1 MRLASDIGGTF
12 TDLVY
17 LDERT
22 GGLGSAKA
30 DTTPSEFERGVINTI
45 HKAGIDVRAV
55 DFFVHGT
62 TVIINALTER
72 KGVRTGL
79 ITTKGFRDVLEIGRA
94 NRPDLYNLAYT
105 KPIPFV
111 AGALRMEVT
120 ERVTYKGEVLVPLA
134 EDELLAAAT
143 RLMDEQVEAIAVCFL
158 HAYAN
163 PTHEA
168 RAARLIRQRWPNV
181 AVTVLNELTREWRE
195 YERTSTAVLNSYVKP
210 IAGRYLDRLDR
221 ELTRISVGGA
231 RYVMQS
237 SGGTAT
243 FAAAREAPINMVES
257 GPVAGVLGAV
267 AIGKLVGESNL
278 ISLDIG
284 GTTAKTSLVE
294 RGEVK
299 VTTEYKIE
307 WTRTSAGYPIK
318 APVVDIVEIGAGGG
332 SVAWIDEA
340 GSLHVGPQ
348 SAGPVPGPA
357 CYGRGGREPT
367 LTDANVVAGRINP
380 GYFLGGEIALDAN
393 LARDA
398 LQPVARHFGI
408 SVEEAA
414 LGVIRL
420 ANANMVNALKLVSV
434 HRGYDP
440 RDFTLVA
447 FGGGGAMHATALA
460 DELRIARVLIPT
472 NPAVFSAWGMLMT
485 DLRYDLI
492 WTSIL
497 RTQAAANDGLD
508 RMWRTLE
515 DQARTYFAQQRVEPS
530 RLVFQRFADMRYAGQ
545 EHTVKVP
552 VPAGAMTAAA
562 IGEVEGRFHALHE
575 QRYTFRLPSAVEF
588 VNFHLTTFGT
598 VDKPRVPRL
607 RTAKSGARGGGKGAG
622 RSALKGRR
630 EVDFDAHGRLASAVY
645 ERDRLRPGAAVSGPA
660 IIEEPAATTV
670 LFPGQRATVDAYGN
684 LMIESERAR

>member
-1 MRLASDIGGTF
+1 MRVASDIGGTF
-12 TDLVY
+12 TDLVS

-22 GGLGSAKA
+22 GRLGSAKV
-30 DTTPSEFERGVINTI
+30 DTTPPEFERGVIDTLRR
-45 HKAGIDVRAV
+45 AGVDVQAIN
-55 DFFVHGT
+55 FFVHGT

-79 ITTKGFRDVLEIGRA
+79 ITTRGFRDVLEIGRA
-94 NRPDLYNLAYT
+94 NRPDLYNLTYA
-105 KPIPFV
+105 KPRPFV
-111 AGALRMEVT
+111 PRALRLEVT
-120 ERVTYKGEVLVPLA
+120 ERVNYKGEVLVPLA
-134 EDELLAAAT
+134 DDEVLAAA
-143 RLMDEQVEAIAVCFL
+143 
-158 HAYAN
+158 
-163 PTHEA
+163 
-168 RAARLIRQRWPNV
+168 
-181 AVTVLNELTREWRE
+181 
-195 YERTSTAVLNSYVKP
+195 
-210 IAGRYLDRLDR
+210 AGV
-221 ELTRISVGGA
+221 IG
-231 RYVMQS
+231 
-237 SGGTAT
+237 
-243 FAAAREAPINMVES
+243 AAAIGRVVREA
-257 GPVAGVLGAV
+257 
-267 AIGKLVGESNL
+267 NL

-294 RGEVK
+294 RGDVK
-299 VTTEYKIE
+299 VTTDYKIE
-307 WTRTSAGYPIK
+307 WTRASAGYPIK
-318 APVVDIVEIGAGGG
+318 IPVVDIVEIGAGGG
-332 SVAWIDEA
+332 SIAWIDEA

-348 SAGPVPGPA
+348 SAGAMPGPA

-367 LTDANVVAGRINP
+367 VTDANVVAGRINP
-380 GYFLGGEIALDAN
+380 AYFLGGEIALDVTR
-393 LARDA
+393 AREA
-398 LQPVARHFGI
+398 LGPIARHFGI
-408 SVEEAA
+408 SVEAAA

-460 DELRIARVLIPT
+460 EELRIARVLIPT

-497 RTQAAANDGLD
+497 RTQAAVNDGLD

-515 DQARTYFAQQRVEPS
+515 DQARTYFAQARVEPI

-622 RSALKGRR
+622 RGALKGRR

>member
-111 AGALRMEVT
+111 ARALRMEVT

-181 AVTVLNELTREWRE
+181 AVTASHELTREWRE

-348 SAGPVPGPA
+348 SAGAVPGPA
-357 CYGRGGREPT
+357 CYGRGGGEPT

-460 DELRIARVLIPT
+460 AELRIARVLIPA

-497 RTQAAANDGLD
+497 RTAAAAHNGLD
-508 RMWRTLE
+508 PMWDTLE
-515 DQARTYFAQQRVEPS
+515 RQARDYYTQQGVAKS

-552 VPAGAMTAAA
+552 VPAGAMTPSA
-562 IGEVEGRFHALHE
+562 IGEVERRFHALHE
-575 QRYTFRLPSAVEF
+575 QHYTFRLPSPVEF
-588 VNFHLTTFGT
+588 VNFHLTAFGT
-598 VDKPRVPRL
+598 VDKPRLPRL
-607 RTAKSGARGGGKGAG
+607 RGKGTA
-622 RSALKGRR
+622 RDALKGRR
-630 EVDFDAHGRLASAVY
+630 EVDFDVRGRLMATVY
-645 ERDRLRPGAAVSGPA
+645 ERGRLRPGARVKGPA

-670 LFPGQRATVDAYGN
+670 VFPGQHASVDAYGN
-684 LMIESERAR
+684 LIIAVKA

>member
-1 MRLASDIGGTF
+1 MRVASDIGGTF
-12 TDLVY
+12 TDLVS

-22 GGLGSAKA
+22 GRLGSAKA
-30 DTTPSEFERGVINTI
+30 DTTPAEFERGVIDTLR
-45 HKAGIDVRAV
+45 KAGVDVQAIN
-55 DFFVHGT
+55 FFVHGT

-79 ITTKGFRDVLEIGRA
+79 ITTRGFRDVLEIGRA
-94 NRPDLYNLAYT
+94 NRPDLYNLTYA
-105 KPIPFV
+105 KPRPFV
-111 AGALRMEVT
+111 PRALRLEVT
-120 ERVTYKGEVLVPLA
+120 ERVNYKGEVLVPLA
-134 EDELLAAAT
+134 EDEVLAAAAG
-143 RLMDEQVEAIAVCFL
+143 LIGEQVEAIGICFL

-163 PTHEA
+163 PAHEA
-168 RAARLIRQRWPNV
+168 RAAQLIRQRWPQI
-181 AVTVLNELTREWRE
+181 AVTASHEITREWRE
-195 YERTSTAVLNSYVKP
+195 YERTSTTVLNSYVKP
-210 IAGRYLDRLDR
+210 IAARYLDRLDR
-221 ELTRISVGGA
+221 ELARIGVGGA

-243 FAAAREAPINMVES
+243 FAAAREAPIAMVES
-257 GPVAGVLGAV
+257 GPVAGVLGAA
-267 AIGKLVGESNL
+267 AIGRVVREANL

-294 RGEVK
+294 RGDVK
-299 VTTEYKIE
+299 VTTDYKIE
-307 WTRTSAGYPIK
+307 WTRVSAGYPIK
-318 APVVDIVEIGAGGG
+318 IPVVDIVEIG
-332 SVAWIDEA
+332 
-340 GSLHVGPQ
+340 
-348 SAGPVPGPA
+348 
-357 CYGRGGREPT
+357 
-367 LTDANVVAGRINP
+367 
-380 GYFLGGEIALDAN
+380 
-393 LARDA
+393 
-398 LQPVARHFGI
+398 
-408 SVEEAA
+408 
-414 LGVIRL
+414 
-420 ANANMVNALKLVSV
+420 
-434 HRGYDP
+434 
-440 RDFTLVA
+440 
-447 FGGGGAMHATALA
+447 GGGGAMHATALA

-588 VNFHLTTFGT
+588 VNFHLTAFGT

-607 RTAKSGARGGGKGAG
+607 RTAKSGAGSGGKGAG

>member
-111 AGALRMEVT
+111 ARALRMEVT

-181 AVTVLNELTREWRE
+181 AVTASHELTREWRE

-348 SAGPVPGPA
+348 SAGAVPGPA

-460 DELRIARVLIPT
+460 AELRIARVLIPA

-497 RTQAAANDGLD
+497 RTAAAAHNGLD
-508 RMWRTLE
+508 PMWDTLE
-515 DQARTYFAQQRVEPS
+515 RQARDYYTQQGVAKS

-552 VPAGAMTAAA
+552 VPAGAMTPSA
-562 IGEVEGRFHALHE
+562 IGEVERRFHALHE
-575 QRYTFRLPSAVEF
+575 QHYTFRLPSPVEF
-588 VNFHLTTFGT
+588 VNFHLTAFGT
-598 VDKPRVPRL
+598 VDKPRLPRL
-607 RTAKSGARGGGKGAG
+607 RGKGTA
-622 RSALKGRR
+622 RDALKGRR
-630 EVDFDAHGRLASAVY
+630 EVDFDVRGRLMATVY
-645 ERDRLRPGAAVSGPA
+645 ERGRLRPGAQVKGPA

-670 LFPGQRATVDAYGN
+670 VFPGQHASVDAYGN
-684 LMIESERAR
+684 LIIAVKA

>member
-22 GGLGSAKA
+22 GRLGSAKA
-30 DTTPSEFERGVINTI
+30 DTTPPEFERGVIETI
-45 HKAGIDVRAV
+45 RKAAVDVRAV
-55 DFFVHGT
+55 NFFVHGT

-94 NRPDLYNLAYT
+94 NRPDLYNLAYA
-105 KPIPFV
+105 KPRPFV
-111 AGALRMEVT
+111 PRALRLEVT
-120 ERVTYKGEVLVPLA
+120 ERVNYKGEVLIALA
-134 EDELLAAAT
+134 EDEVLHAAAG
-143 RLMDEQVEAIAVCFL
+143 LIGEQVEAIGICFL

-168 RAARLIRQRWPNV
+168 RAAQLIRQRWPQI
-181 AVTVLNELTREWRE
+181 AVTASHEITREWRE
-195 YERTSTAVLNSYVKP
+195 YERTSTTVLNSYVKP
-210 IAGRYLDRLDR
+210 IAARYLDRLDR
-221 ELTRISVGGA
+221 ELTRIGAGGA

-243 FAAAREAPINMVES
+243 FAAAREAPIAMVES
-257 GPVAGVLGAV
+257 GPVAGVLGALAV
-267 AIGKLVGESNL
+267 GRVVGEANL

-284 GTTAKTSLVE
+284 GTTAKTSLLE

-307 WTRTSAGYPIK
+307 WTRASAGYPIK
-318 APVVDIVEIGAGGG
+318 IPVVDIVEIGAGGG
-332 SVAWIDEA
+332 SIAWIDEA
-340 GSLHVGPQ
+340 GSLHVGPH
-348 SAGPVPGPA
+348 SAGAKPGPA
-357 CYGRGGREPT
+357 CYGRGGRDPT
-367 LTDANVVAGRINP
+367 VTDANVVAGRINP
-380 GYFLGGEIALDAN
+380 GYFLGGEIGLDVTR
-393 LARDA
+393 AREA
-398 LQPVARHFGI
+398 LQPIARHFGI
-408 SVEEAA
+408 SVDQTA

-460 DELRIARVLIPT
+460 GELRIARVLIPT

-497 RTQAAANDGLD
+497 RTQAAADDGLD

-515 DQARTYFAQQRVEPS
+515 DQARTYFARQRVEPS

-562 IGEVEGRFHALHE
+562 IGEVERRFHSLHE
-575 QRYTFRLPSAVEF
+575 HHYTFRLPSAVEF

-607 RTAKSGARGGGKGAG
+607 RRRQSRAG
-622 RSALKGRR
+622 RRQLSTDRGALKGRR
-630 EVDFDAHGRLASAVY
+630 DVDFDAHGRLSAAVY
-645 ERDRLRPGAAVSGPA
+645 ERDRLGSGVTVKGPA

-684 LMIESERAR
+684 LLIERRP

>member
-111 AGALRMEVT
+111 ARALRMEVT

-181 AVTVLNELTREWRE
+181 AVTASHELTREWRE

-348 SAGPVPGPA
+348 SAGAVPGPA

-460 DELRIARVLIPT
+460 AELRIARVLIPA

-497 RTQAAANDGLD
+497 RTAAAAHNGLD
-508 RMWRTLE
+508 PMWDTLE
-515 DQARTYFAQQRVEPS
+515 RQARDYYTQQGVAKS

-552 VPAGAMTAAA
+552 VPAGAMTPSA
-562 IGEVEGRFHALHE
+562 IGEVERRFHALHE
-575 QRYTFRLPSAVEF
+575 QHYTFRLPSPVEF
-588 VNFHLTTFGT
+588 VNFHLTAFGT
-598 VDKPRVPRL
+598 VDKPRLPRL
-607 RTAKSGARGGGKGAG
+607 RGKGTAHD
-622 RSALKGRR
+622 ALKGRR
-630 EVDFDAHGRLASAVY
+630 EVDFDVRGRLMATVY
-645 ERDRLRPGAAVSGPA
+645 ERGRLRPGAQVKGPA

-670 LFPGQRATVDAYGN
+670 VFPGQHASVDAYGN
-684 LMIESERAR
+684 LIIAVKA

>member
-1 MRLASDIGGTF
+1 MRVASDIGGTF

-17 LDERT
+17 LDART
-22 GGLGSAKA
+22 GRIGTAKA
-30 DTTPSEFERGVINTI
+30 DTTPAEFERGVIDTFR
-45 HKAGIDVRAV
+45 KAGFDARSV

-72 KGVRTGL
+72 SGVRTGL

-94 NRPDLYNLAYT
+94 NRPDLYNLSYT
-105 KPIPFV
+105 KPKPFV
-111 AGALRMEVT
+111 PRYLRLEVT
-120 ERVTYKGEVLVPLA
+120 ERVNYKGEVQVPLN
-134 EDELLAAAT
+134 EQEVIAAAS
-143 RLMDEQVEAIAVCFL
+143 RLVAEGVEAIAICFL
-158 HAYAN
+158 HAYAY
-163 PTHEA
+163 PQHEV
-168 RAARLIRQRWPNV
+168 RAAQLIRERWPKI
-181 AVTVLNELTREWRE
+181 AVTASHEITREWRE
-195 YERTSTAVLNSYVKP
+195 YERTSTAVLNSYIKP

-221 ELTRISVGGA
+221 ELDRIGVHGT

-237 SGGTAT
+237 NGGTAT
-243 FAAAREAPINMVES
+243 FAVAREAPIHMVES

-267 AIGKLVGESNL
+267 AIGTRVGEKNL

-294 RGEVK
+294 RGHVK

-307 WTRTSAGYPIK
+307 WTRASAGYPIK
-318 APVVDIVEIGAGGG
+318 IPVVDIVEIGAGGG
-332 SVAWIDEA
+332 SIAWVDDA

-348 SAGPVPGPA
+348 SAGAMPGPA

-380 GYFLGGEIALDAN
+380 QYFLGGEIALDVGRAQES
-393 LARDA
+393 LR
-398 LQPVARHFGI
+398 PTARHFGT
-408 SVEEAA
+408 SVEQAA

-460 DELRIARVLIPT
+460 AELRISRVLIPV

-492 WTSIL
+492 WTSIV
-497 RTQAAANDGLD
+497 RTQAAANDGLN
-508 RMWRTLE
+508 RVWQTLE
-515 DQARTYFAQQRVEPS
+515 SQALEYFTGQGIPRS
-530 RLVFQRFADMRYAGQ
+530 RLVFQRYADMRYAGQ

-552 VPAGAMTAAA
+552 VPAGAVIPPA
-562 IGEVEGRFHALHE
+562 ITEAEKRFHALHE
-575 QRYTFRLPSAVEF
+575 QHYTFRLTSPIEF
-588 VNFHLTTFGT
+588 VNFHLTAFGT
-598 VDKPRVPRL
+598 VEKPKLPRL
-607 RTAKSGARGGGKGAG
+607 RGTGTARAAV
-622 RSALKGRR
+622 KGRR
-630 EVDFDAHGRLASAVY
+630 EVDFDVHGRATAPVY
-645 ERDRLRPGAAVSGPA
+645 ERAGLAPKATVRGPA

-670 LFPGQRATVDAYGN
+670 VFPGQRVEVDGFGN
-684 LMIESERAR
+684 LIIEVRP

>member
-111 AGALRMEVT
+111 ARALRMEVT

-181 AVTVLNELTREWRE
+181 AVTASHELTREWRE

-348 SAGPVPGPA
+348 SAGAVPGPA

-460 DELRIARVLIPT
+460 AELRIARVLIPA

-497 RTQAAANDGLD
+497 RTAAAAHNGLD
-508 RMWRTLE
+508 PMWDTLE
-515 DQARTYFAQQRVEPS
+515 RQARDYYTQQGVAKS

-552 VPAGAMTAAA
+552 VPAGAMTPSA
-562 IGEVEGRFHALHE
+562 IGEVERRFHALHE
-575 QRYTFRLPSAVEF
+575 QHYTFRLPSPVEF
-588 VNFHLTTFGT
+588 VNFHLTAFGT
-598 VDKPRVPRL
+598 VDKPRLPRL
-607 RTAKSGARGGGKGAG
+607 RGKGTA
-622 RSALKGRR
+622 RDALKGRR
-630 EVDFDAHGRLASAVY
+630 EVDFDVRGRLMATVY
-645 ERDRLRPGAAVSGPA
+645 ERGRLRPGARVKGPA

-670 LFPGQRATVDAYGN
+670 VFPGQHASVDAYGN
-684 LMIESERAR
+684 LIIAVKA